1 MISSFARLFHLD
13 KHRAA
18 FERSEALPFTGERGE
33 GLQGF
38 PLTGERGE
46 GLHAGER
53 GEGHSLL

>member
-18 FERSEALPFTGERGE
+18 FERSEALPLTGERGE
-33 GLQGF
+33 GLHA
-38 PLTGERGE
+38 GERGE